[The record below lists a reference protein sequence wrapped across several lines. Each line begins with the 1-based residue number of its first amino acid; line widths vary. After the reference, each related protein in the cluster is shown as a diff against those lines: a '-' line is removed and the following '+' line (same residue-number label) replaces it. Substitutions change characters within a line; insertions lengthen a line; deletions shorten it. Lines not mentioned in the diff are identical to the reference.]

1 MSESLNIFVDTR
13 RPLDE
18 FIQELDQLLHRSFQ
32 CEIDPADNHV
42 MYTFDDDKTS
52 IRIYKHEFDNDR
64 DLLYEEYPY
73 FIDVRAKRRKNWE
86 EAEAWQK
93 ELGSQIFEALKK
105 TGEYRLLMVWD
116 LQLFLEKFDP
126 GKK

>member
-1 MSESLNIFVDTR
+1 MSESMNIFVDTR

-18 FIQELDQLLHRSFQ
+18 FIQELEQLFHRSFQ
-32 CEIDPADNHV
+32 CEIDPVDNQV

-126 GKK
+126 GKE